1 MKNKNMSE
9 LENQSAAVQADA
21 ISQRIEAVHALHACL
36 PATMTLDKSRAEKAE
51 DALLTPP
58 SSPSSLR

>member
-21 ISQRIEAVHALHACL
+21 ISSASKRFMPCMPV
-36 PATMTLDKSRAEKAE
+36 SRR
-51 DALLTPP
+51 P
-58 SSPSSLR
+58 

>member
-36 PATMTLDKSRAEKAE
+36 WRP
-51 DALLTPP
+51 
-58 SSPSSLR
+58 